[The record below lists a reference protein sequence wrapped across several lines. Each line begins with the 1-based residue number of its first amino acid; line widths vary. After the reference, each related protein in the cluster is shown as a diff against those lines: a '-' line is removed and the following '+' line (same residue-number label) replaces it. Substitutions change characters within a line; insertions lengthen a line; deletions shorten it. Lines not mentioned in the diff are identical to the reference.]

1 MLATFTMRP
10 VARVPAREDGANQ
23 HPIWPSSDRSS
34 MRPMTSRR
42 GRPAKCCFGGR
53 MLECCFG
60 GRMLGNRAC
69 SDMECRFMREIW
81 SGRPD
86 LNRRPPV
93 PQTGALPDCATP
105 RRTGSLSPGRLAPCH
120 RGVPSRRQSPSVF
133 RLAASR
139 VTEDGPMLAVAPGR
153 SNRSCQPSI
162 SCPLDGPTSAAE
174 ATRGIGP
181 VCTARCHA
189 RQDVGA
195 APDRWHGSKRW
206 RQAWPKAHQVDA

>member
-1 MLATFTMRP
+1 MLATFTMPP
-10 VARVPAREDGANQ
+10 VARVPAREDGADQ

-34 MRPMTSRR
+34 KRAMTAQRA
-42 GRPAKCCFGGR
+42 RPATVVLWRSNARKPSLLRHNSPTCLR
-53 MLECCFG
+53 K
-60 GRMLGNRAC
+60 
-69 SDMECRFMREIW
+69 IW